1 MDWPTARTD
10 LVAEENQWTCDF
22 DRVRRKLAAD
32 ARRLFS
38 AEADEVDVWRV
49 VFDAQVHR
57 KRIALSPKIGLGSL
71 EQLWENPADDNI
83 IYIMRQ
89 TNTWDR
95 LRVKLGTFR
104 AICSHHQVFPYFM
117 ETVHCFGNRLL
128 KCPTPSDSSRGRRAV
143 KETLG
148 PFDRLVFII
157 SFVPKQNIREIH
169 RSARLALAHVSLL
182 FSSMANWG
190 EYIDAQTTILRET
203 EEKVAFVHVE
213 HRAAD
218 DYSVRFT
225 DRQTVQL
232 LRRKLLKAAS
242 ILQAST
248 DIGCMIKARFEKSN
262 LFTADLLNVLIT
274 ELDDYIAE
282 ATYYRRCVD
291 DLLQRSWDT
300 NNLLT
305 NILEYRVG
313 SSTLETSKTSDSAL
327 QKMKEIAVQG
337 EWDNELNQKT
347 SITTKALTVVATIY
361 LPASLL
367 SVRSERWLFNIEMA
381 DTS

>member
-1 MDWPTARTD
+1 MIPSHPFIPRT
-10 LVAEENQWTCDF
+10 
-22 DRVRRKLAAD
+22 LASGPVK
-32 ARRLFS
+32 ARRESTPFEHSPIRRLEYFS
-38 AEADEVDVWRV
+38 CNANRGD
-49 VFDAQVHR
+49 
-57 KRIALSPKIGLGSL
+57 G
-71 EQLWENPADDNI
+71 EQ
-83 IYIMRQ
+83 
-89 TNTWDR
+89 
-95 LRVKLGTFR
+95 
-104 AICSHHQVFPYFM
+104 
-117 ETVHCFGNRLL
+117 
-128 KCPTPSDSSRGRRAV
+128 
-143 KETLG
+143 
-148 PFDRLVFII
+148 
-157 SFVPKQNIREIH
+157 
-169 RSARLALAHVSLL
+169 
-182 FSSMANWG
+182 
-190 EYIDAQTTILRET
+190 

-367 SVRSERWLFNIEMA
+367 SGLFCSNLVQIDANNHLVAVQDFWKFVVILMPMMAGTFAFVAALQKYWTGSYKREKREAEERGA
-381 DTS
+381 AHTQ